1 MFYMSVQSLN
11 LVHFFHS
18 LSGFFNYCNAKL
30 AHADNV
36 KGKNTFFIRI

>member
-11 LVHFFHS
+11 LVNFFT
-18 LSGFFNYCNAKL
+18 LSPIFFNYCNAKL
-30 AHADNV
+30 AHADNA